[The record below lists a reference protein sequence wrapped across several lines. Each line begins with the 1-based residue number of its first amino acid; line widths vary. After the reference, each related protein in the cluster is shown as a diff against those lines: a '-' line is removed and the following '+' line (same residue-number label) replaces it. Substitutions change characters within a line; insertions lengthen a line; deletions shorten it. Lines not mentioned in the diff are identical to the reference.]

1 MLVHCPSVARL
12 VSDRL
17 PEGSIAFV
25 LGDTS
30 YGADCVDEVA
40 AKHLGADGVA
50 HFGPAFS
57 HATSSLPTLFVFGRG
72 DIDPVATADAIS
84 SRVGKLDVSLGS
96 GSSDGKKK
104 KQMLVLLAD
113 S

>member
-1 MLVHCPSVARL
+1 MHCPIVARL
-12 VSDRL
+12 VSSRL
-17 PEGSIAFV
+17 PDGSISFV

-57 HATSSLPTLFVFGRG
+57 HATSTLPTLFVFGK
-72 DIDPVATADAIS
+72 
-84 SRVGKLDVSLGS
+84 GKLDI
-96 GSSDGKKK
+96 D
-104 KQMLVLLAD
+104 LAAGAIATGLQKLSID
-113 S
+113 KSTEPEIPGE